1 VAGASNFKRYYE
13 DELAFLRELGG
24 EFAHAYPD
32 IARELGLAG
41 HDPDVERLLQG
52 VAFLTGRI
60 RQGLEAQFPDLLY
73 PVLGHI
79 WPQALRPSP
88 CAVMLEFQPRPN
100 MFREPFVLH
109 AGSHV
114 RSEPVEGTACQFST
128 AYDTTILPIKLD
140 DVALSTPTTSLQRL
154 TIGFRPLPGTILS
167 RLGAQPLRLHFHG
180 ATVKGM
186 GREAF
191 GLYACLAHYLRSIR
205 LRVFG
210 PGGAVLAEPSLSLDT
225 LKPVGWT
232 PAESLLPYPRYSF
245 TSYRHLTEYFLFPPK
260 YLFYD
265 LDCLS
270 SLSNFPTAERFELI
284 FDTSPLPGEPLNESL
299 LKECVRLNCVPA
311 VNLFSH
317 TASPITIDGTR
328 TEYPLRPEGSAP
340 HHIDVFSVEKVTGHV
355 ARQPRPVEYFPFFS
369 FHRPKTAI
377 GEQPILYH
385 VIPRAPVAESRVGH
399 DNLPTYA
406 AVPVYLSFVTAGGGA
421 ADLEAVVSV
430 DLLCTNRDLP
440 LRLRTGDISKPTSD
454 IPSTLQFRDI
464 GPIAAPAPAPVGGDG
479 LWRLF
484 SHQLVG
490 LHHFKDRD
498 ALRILLQLF
507 DFRARVN
514 QSARQKLEALI
525 DALADVKASPDTCLV
540 GRPPAVTR
548 GTRIDL
554 QVHEDRFAYLGE
566 LVLLGSALD
575 HFLAESAEINTF
587 TRLAI
592 RGIDHDFTMSWPARL
607 GTQGLL

>member
-1 VAGASNFKRYYE
+1 VAAASNFKRYYE
-13 DELAFLRELGG
+13 DERAFLRELGG

-60 RQGLEAQFPDLLY
+60 RQGLDAQFPDLLY
-73 PVLGHI
+73 PLLGHI

-88 CAVMLEFQPRPN
+88 CAAMLEFLPRPN
-100 MFREPFVLH
+100 MFREPFVLK
-109 AGSHV
+109 AGAQV
-114 RSEPVEGTACQFST
+114 RSEAVEGTACQFRT
-128 AYDTTILPIKLD
+128 AYDTTILPLKIDEVLLT
-140 DVALSTPTTSLQRL
+140 VPSPSVQRL
-154 TIGFRPLPGTILS
+154 TVRVLALPGAALS
-167 RLGAQPLRLHFHG
+167 RLGDHPLRLHFHG

-191 GLYACLAHYLRSIR
+191 GLYACLAQTLQAIR
-205 LRVFG
+205 LRVLG
-210 PGGAVLAEPSLSLDT
+210 PGGEVLAEPGLPRDA
-225 LKPVGWT
+225 LKPVGWD
-232 PAESLLPYPRYSF
+232 PDESLLPYPHYSF
-245 TSYRHLTEYFLFPPK
+245 TGYRHLTEYFLFPAK

-265 LDCLS
+265 LHGLGVLS
-270 SLSNFPTAERFELI
+270 RFPTAERLELV
-284 FDTSPLPGEPLNESL
+284 FDMAPLAGEPLSEAL

-311 VNLFSH
+311 VNLFAH
-317 TASPITIDGTR
+317 TASPIESDGTR
-328 TEYPLRPEGSAP
+328 TEYPLRPEGTAP
-340 HHIDVFSVEKVTGHV
+340 HHIDIFSVEKVTGHV
-355 ARQPRPVEYFPFFS
+355 PRQPRPVEYYPFFS
-369 FHRPKTAI
+369 FHRPKTTV
-377 GEQPILYH
+377 GELPILYH
-385 VIPRAPVAESRVGH
+385 VIPRAPVAESRAGH

-406 AVPVYLSFVTAGGGA
+406 AVPVYLSCVTAGGGV
-421 ADLEAVVSV
+421 ADFEATISV
-430 DLLCTNRDLP
+430 DLLCNNRDLP
-440 LRLRTGDISKPTSD
+440 LRLRPGDICRPTSD

-464 GPIAAPAPAPVGGDG
+464 GPISAPAPAPVGGDG

-484 SHQLVG
+484 AHELVG

-514 QSARQKLEALI
+514 QTSRQKLETLLEAV
-525 DALADVKASPDTCLV
+525 ADVKATADTSLV
-540 GRPPAVTR
+540 GRPPAIAR

-566 LVLLGSALD
+566 LSLLGSALE
-575 HFLAESAEINTF
+575 HFLAETAEINTF
-587 TRLAI
+587 TRLSI
-592 RGIDHDFTMSWPARL
+592 HGIDHDFQLSFPARL

>member
-1 VAGASNFKRYYE
+1 MAGTSSFKRYYE

-24 EFAHAYPD
+24 EFSHAYPD

-60 RQGLEAQFPDLLY
+60 RQGLDAQFPDLLY
-73 PVLGHI
+73 PLLGHI

-88 CAVMLEFQPRPN
+88 CAVMLEFIPRPN
-100 MFREPFVLH
+100 MFREPFVLK
-109 AGSHV
+109 ARAQV
-114 RSEPVEGTACQFST
+114 RSEPVDGTACQFRT
-128 AYDTTILPIKLD
+128 AYDTTILPLKLD
-140 DVALSTPTTSLQRL
+140 DVALSMPTPSLQRL
-154 TIGFRPLPGTILS
+154 TVRVSPLPGAMLS

-191 GLYACLAHYLRSIR
+191 GLYACLAQHLRSIR
-205 LRVFG
+205 LRVVG
-210 PGGAVLAEPSLSLDT
+210 PGGQVLGEPSLARDA
-225 LKPVGWT
+225 LKAVGWT
-232 PAESLLPYPRYSF
+232 SDASLLPHSRYSF
-245 TSYRHLTEYFLFPPK
+245 TGYRHLTEYFLFPAK

-265 LDCLS
+265 LHCLPI
-270 SLSNFPTAERFELI
+270 LSQFPTAERFELV
-284 FDTSPLPGEPLNESL
+284 FDTSPLSGEPLNESL

-311 VNLFSH
+311 INLFTH
-317 TASPITIDGTR
+317 TASPIMVDGTR

-340 HHIDVFSVEKVTGHV
+340 HHIDIFSVDKVAGHV
-355 ARQPRPVEYFPFFS
+355 ARQPRPVDYFPFFS
-369 FHRPKTAI
+369 FHRPKTPV

-440 LRLRTGDISKPTSD
+440 LRLRTGDICKPTSD
-454 IPSTLQFRDI
+454 VPSTLQFRDI
-464 GPIAAPAPAPVGGDG
+464 GPITAPAPAPVGGDG

-484 SHQLVG
+484 AHQLVG

-498 ALRILLQLF
+498 SLRILLQLF

-514 QSARQKLEALI
+514 QSARQKLEALL
-525 DALADVKASPDTCLV
+525 DAVADVKASADTCLV

-548 GTRIDL
+548 GTHVEL
-554 QVHEDRFAYLGE
+554 QVHEDRFSYLGD
-566 LVLLGSALD
+566 LVLLGSALE
-575 HFLAESAEINTF
+575 HFLGESAEVNSF
-587 TRLAI
+587 TRLSI
-592 RGIDHDFTMSWPARL
+592 RGIDHDFTMGWPPRL
-607 GTQGLL
+607 GAQGLL

>member
-24 EFAHAYPD
+24 EFAHSYPD
-32 IARELGLAG
+32 IARELGLQG

-60 RQGLEAQFPDLLY
+60 RQGLDAQFPDLLY
-73 PVLGHI
+73 PLLGHL

-88 CAVMLEFQPRPN
+88 CVAMLEFLPRPN
-100 MFREPFVLH
+100 MFREPFALK
-109 AGSHV
+109 AGSQV
-114 RSEPVEGTACQFST
+114 RAEPVDGTACQFRT
-128 AYDTTILPIKLD
+128 AFDTTILPLRIE
-140 DVALSTPTTSLQRL
+140 DVALTAPSPAQHRL
-154 TIGFRPLPGTILS
+154 TIGIRPLPGAVLS
-167 RLGAQPLRLHFHG
+167 RLGDHPLRLHFHG

-191 GLYACLAHYLRSIR
+191 GLYASLGHFLRAVR
-205 LRVFG
+205 LRLLG
-210 PGGAVLAEPSLSLDT
+210 PGGTPLGELGLPRDGMRA
-225 LKPVGWT
+225 VGWG
-232 PAESLLPYPRYSF
+232 AGESLLPYPRYSF
-245 TSYRHLTEYFLFPPK
+245 TGYRHLTEYFLFPAK

-265 LDCLS
+265 LHGLKAVGQY
-270 SLSNFPTAERFELI
+270 PTAERLELV
-284 FDTSPLPGEPLNESL
+284 FDMAALPGEPLNDAL

-311 VNLFSH
+311 VNLFTH
-317 TASPITIDGTR
+317 TASPISVDGTR
-328 TEYPLRPEGSAP
+328 TEYPLRPEGTAP
-340 HHIDVFSVEKVTGHV
+340 HHIDVFSVENVTGHV

-369 FHRPKTAI
+369 FHRPKAAV
-377 GEQPILYH
+377 GEQPILYQ
-385 VIPRAPVAESRVGH
+385 VIPRAPVAESRLGH
-399 DNLPTYA
+399 DDMPSYA
-406 AVPVYLSFVTAGGGA
+406 AVPIYLSFVTAGGGA

-440 LRLRTGDISKPTSD
+440 LRLRSGDISKPTSD

-464 GPIAAPAPAPVGGDG
+464 GPISAPAPAPVGGDG

-484 SHQLVG
+484 AHSLTG
-490 LHHFKDRD
+490 LYHFKDRD

-514 QSARQKLEALI
+514 QSARHKLETLL
-525 DALADVKASPDTCLV
+525 DAVADVRAGADTCLV

-548 GTRIDL
+548 GTRVEL
-554 QVHEDRFAYLGE
+554 QVHEDRFAYFGE
-566 LVLLGSALD
+566 LVLFGSALD
-575 HFLAESAEINTF
+575 RFLGETAEINTF

-592 RGIDHDFTMSWPARL
+592 RGIDHDLPLSWPARL

>member
-1 VAGASNFKRYYE
+1 MAGASNFKRYYE

-32 IARELGLAG
+32 TARELGLAG

-60 RQGLEAQFPDLLY
+60 RQGLDAQFPDLLY
-73 PVLGHI
+73 PLLGHI

-88 CAVMLEFQPRPN
+88 CAVMLEFTPRPN
-100 MFREPFVLH
+100 MFREPFVLK
-109 AGSHV
+109 AGAQV
-114 RSEPVEGTACQFST
+114 RSVPVEGTSCQFRT
-128 AYDTTILPIKLD
+128 AYDTTILPLKLD
-140 DVALSTPTTSLQRL
+140 GVALAVPSPSLQRL
-154 TIGFRPLPGTILS
+154 TVGIRPLPGALLA
-167 RLGAQPLRLHFHG
+167 RLGSQPLRIHFHG

-191 GLYACLAHYLRSIR
+191 GLHACLAQHLRGIR

-210 PGGAVLAEPSLSLDT
+210 PGGAVLAEPSLPRDA
-225 LKPVGWT
+225 LKPVGWS
-232 PAESLLPYPRYSF
+232 PDESLLPYPRYSF
-245 TSYRHLTEYFLFPPK
+245 TGYRHLTEYFLFPPK

-265 LDCLS
+265 LHGLQ
-270 SLSNFPTAERFELI
+270 LLGQFPTAERIEVV
-284 FDTSPLPGEPLNESL
+284 FDMAPLPGEPLNEAL

-311 VNLFSH
+311 VNLFAH
-317 TASPITIDGTR
+317 TASPISVDGTR
-328 TEYPLRPEGSAP
+328 TEYPLRPEGAAP
-340 HHIDVFSVEKVTGHV
+340 HHIEVFGVEKVTGHI

-369 FHRPKTAI
+369 FHRPKTPV
-377 GEQPILYH
+377 GELPILYH
-385 VIPRAPVAESRVGH
+385 VTPRPPVAESRVGH
-399 DNLPTYA
+399 DSLPTYA

-421 ADLEAVVSV
+421 ADLEAIVSV

-440 LRLRTGDISKPTSD
+440 LRLRTGDLCKPTSD
-454 IPSTLQFRDI
+454 IPSTVQFRDL

-484 SHQLVG
+484 AHQLVG

-498 ALRILLQLF
+498 SLRILLQLF

-514 QSARQKLEALI
+514 QSARQKLEALL
-525 DALADVKASPDTCLV
+525 DAVADVKASPDTRLV
-540 GRPPAVTR
+540 GRPPAVMR
-548 GTRIDL
+548 GTQIDL

-566 LVLLGSALD
+566 LVLLGTALD
-575 HFLAESAEINTF
+575 HFLGETAEINTF
-587 TRLAI
+587 TRLSI

-607 GTQGLL
+607 GTQELL

>member
-1 VAGASNFKRYYE
+1 MAGASNFKRYYE

-60 RQGLEAQFPDLLY
+60 RQGLDAQFPDLLY
-73 PVLGHI
+73 PLLGHI
-79 WPQALRPSP
+79 WPQVLRPSP
-88 CAVMLEFQPRPN
+88 CAVMIEFLPRPN
-100 MFREPFVLH
+100 MFREPFLLK
-109 AGSHV
+109 AGSQV
-114 RSEPVEGTACQFST
+114 RSEPVEGTACQFRT
-128 AYDTTILPIKLD
+128 AYDTMILPLQID
-140 DVALSTPTTSLQRL
+140 GVALSMPTPSLQRL
-154 TIGFRPLPGTILS
+154 MIGIRPLPGTILP

-191 GLYACLAHYLRSIR
+191 GLYACLSQYLRSIR

-210 PGGAVLAEPSLSLDT
+210 PGGAVLAEPSIRSDALTS
-225 LKPVGWT
+225 VGWT
-232 PAESLLPYPRYSF
+232 PTESLLPYPSYSF
-245 TSYRHLTEYFLFPPK
+245 TGYRHLTEYFLFPPK

-265 LDCLS
+265 LDCLPI
-270 SLSNFPTAERFELI
+270 LGQFPTAVRFELI
-284 FDTSPLPGEPLNESL
+284 FDTAPLPGEPLNEAL
-299 LKECVRLNCVPA
+299 LKECVRLNCVPT

-328 TEYPLRPEGSAP
+328 TEYPLRPEGVAP

-355 ARQPRPVEYFPFFS
+355 ARQPRSVEYFPFFS
-369 FHRPKTAI
+369 FHRPKTRV
-377 GEQPILYH
+377 GEQAILYH
-385 VIPRAPVAESRVGH
+385 VIPRAPVAESRIAH

-440 LRLRTGDISKPTSD
+440 LRLRTGDICKATSD

-479 LWRLF
+479 LWRFF

-514 QSARQKLEALI
+514 QSARHKLEALL
-525 DALADVKASPDTCLV
+525 DAVANVKASPDTCLV
-540 GRPPAVTR
+540 GRPPAVAR

-566 LVLLGSALD
+566 FVLIGSVLE

-587 TRLAI
+587 TRLEI
-592 RGIDHDFTMSWPARL
+592 RGIDHDFSISWPTRL
-607 GTQGLL
+607 GSQGLL